1 MSKVTI
7 VGAGKYGSM
16 TALRIAERDMVS
28 EVVMT
33 DIVEGLP
40 QGLALDMN
48 QSRYVEKFQTEI
60 IGTNSYKDTKDSDV
74 VVVTA
79 GLPRKPG
86 MSRMDLL
93 STNGKIIKDVT
104 NNIME
109 YSNSPIIIVVTN
121 PLDQMTTLV
130 AETSELPKKN
140 VIGQAG
146 ILDSSRFAYFIS
158 KKTGVP
164 MKEIKAL
171 TLGSHGETMVPVP
184 SQCLVN
190 DKKLTELLTNKE
202 IDNLVE
208 KTSKGGAEIVELLKT
223 GSAYF
228 APASAAAQMV
238 NAIIT
243 NSNDVLPVC
252 AWMTGEYGI
261 KDVYLGVTS
270 RIGSNGVEEIVELPL
285 EQNEIKDLRE
295 ASESVKLK
303 VAELKNI

>member
-1 MSKVTI
+1 
-7 VGAGKYGSM
+7 
-16 TALRIAERDMVS
+16 
-28 EVVMT
+28 
-33 DIVEGLP
+33 
-40 QGLALDMN
+40 
-48 QSRYVEKFQTEI
+48 
-60 IGTNSYKDTKDSDV
+60 
-74 VVVTA
+74 
-79 GLPRKPG
+79 
-86 MSRMDLL
+86 
-93 STNGKIIKDVT
+93 
-104 NNIME
+104 
-109 YSNSPIIIVVTN
+109 
-121 PLDQMTTLV
+121 
-130 AETSELPKKN
+130 
-140 VIGQAG
+140 
-146 ILDSSRFAYFIS
+146 
-158 KKTGVP
+158 

-261 KDVYLGVTS
+261 EDVYLGVTS

>member
-1 MSKVTI
+1 
-7 VGAGKYGSM
+7 
-16 TALRIAERDMVS
+16 
-28 EVVMT
+28 
-33 DIVEGLP
+33 
-40 QGLALDMN
+40 
-48 QSRYVEKFQTEI
+48 
-60 IGTNSYKDTKDSDV
+60 
-74 VVVTA
+74 
-79 GLPRKPG
+79 
-86 MSRMDLL
+86 
-93 STNGKIIKDVT
+93 
-104 NNIME
+104 
-109 YSNSPIIIVVTN
+109 
-121 PLDQMTTLV
+121 
-130 AETSELPKKN
+130 
-140 VIGQAG
+140 
-146 ILDSSRFAYFIS
+146 
-158 KKTGVP
+158 
-164 MKEIKAL
+164 
-171 TLGSHGETMVPVP
+171 MVPVP

-261 KDVYLGVTS
+261 EDVYLGVTS
-270 RIGSNGVEEIVELPL
+270 RIGSNGVEEIIELPL
-285 EQNEIKDLRE
+285 DSSEIQDLRE